1 MPGVRGAACEPDVE
15 AGDPT
20 PVLGQ
25 VEELAGLVRDISDPT
40 ALDRPDP
47 ADGVEPVDPPGPGS
61 ATAPA
66 AASPSSL
73 VVVVAWGHLGA
84 SLWR

>member
-1 MPGVRGAACEPDVE
+1 MPGVRGAAAEPDVE

-20 PVLGQ
+20 PVLGH

-47 ADGVEPVDPPGPGS
+47 DGVEPLEPGGPGS
-61 ATAPA
+61 APPPELLAP
-66 AASPSSL
+66 PSL
-73 VVVVAWGHLGA
+73 GPVVAWGHLGA